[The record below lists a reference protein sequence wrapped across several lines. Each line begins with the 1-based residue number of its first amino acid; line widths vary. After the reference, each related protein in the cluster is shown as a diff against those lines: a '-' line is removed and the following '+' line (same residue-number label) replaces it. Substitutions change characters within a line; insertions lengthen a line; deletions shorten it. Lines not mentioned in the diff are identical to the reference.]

1 MIGSKKLE
9 LACGKYPDAEA
20 VNLDIVAV
28 EGCDIVHDLEQYP
41 YPFEDGQFE
50 HIQATDI
57 VEHITDIFKMFA
69 ELHRILAP
77 EGIIKIHTNYAGHI
91 SAFTDPQHKHFF
103 TLESFDYFDPE
114 TFMGREFFFYTPVK
128 FKILEKRVDDSGRGL
143 YFTLK
148 KI

>member
-1 MIGSKKLE
+1 MKTSTKLE
-9 LACGKYPDAEA
+9 LACGKYPDPEA
-20 VNLDIVAV
+20 VNLDVAPV
-28 EGCDIVHDLEQYP
+28 EGVDVIHDLEIYP
-41 YPFEDGQFE
+41 LPFADAQFE

-57 VEHITDIFKMFA
+57 VEHITDIFKLFA
-69 ELHRILAP
+69 ELHRILKA

-114 TFMGREFFFYTPVK
+114 TFLGREFFFYTTVK
-128 FKILEKRVDDSGRGL
+128 FKIIEKRVDDSGRGL
-143 YFTLK
+143 FFTLQ

>member
-1 MIGSKKLE
+1 MKTSTKLE

-20 VNLDIVAV
+20 VNLDVV
-28 EGCDIVHDLEQYP
+28 QMDGVDVVHDLEVYP
-41 YPFEDGQFE
+41 YPFEDAQFE

-69 ELHRILAP
+69 ELHRILKP
-77 EGIIKIHTNYAGHI
+77 EGIVKIHTNYAGHI

-114 TFMGREFFFYTPVK
+114 TFMGREFYFYTTVK
-128 FKILEKRVDDSGRGL
+128 FKILEKKVDDSGRGL
-143 YFTLK
+143 FFTLQ

>member
-1 MIGSKKLE
+1 MIDSKKLE
-9 LACGKYPDAEA
+9 LACGKYPDPEA
-20 VNLDIVAV
+20 CNLDIERIAGV
-28 EGCDIVHDLEQYP
+28 DIVHDLEKYP
-41 YPFEDGQFE
+41 YPFNDEQFE
-50 HIQATDI
+50 SIQATDI
-57 VEHITDIFKMFA
+57 VEHITDTIKMMN
-69 ELHRILAP
+69 ELHRILKP

-114 TFMGREFFFYTPVK
+114 TFLGREFAFYSPAK

-143 YFTLK
+143 FFTLQ